1 MKQHSLIKGAFILM
15 LAGFFNR
22 VLGFVLR
29 MILVRVIGDEGLGLF
44 QMVFPV
50 FITCSI
56 ITTMGL
62 PVAISKFTSQEMA
75 NKNHQIVLK
84 NFKLAISLVIASSLV
99 VVFIFAN
106 SANFIANNLLND
118 PRTYPILLAVA
129 PALFFVS
136 ISSILRGFFQG
147 LRIMTPTALSQ
158 MIEQVTRMIVTLF
171 VLYKLIE
178 APLKLQATGVAMGV
192 TIGEAVGFL
201 TLLIIFFFYLPE
213 IKKNCS
219 ESSTKR
225 SFILIKKLLK
235 FGVPITLGR
244 LVASLMYSVEA
255 IAIPGKLQQIG
266 YSISEATSLY
276 GQLSGMVLQLIYL
289 PTIITI
295 ALMSNLIPAI
305 SESAAHNN
313 QQAIRKKSLEA
324 IRLTFYLGM
333 LAVVILFLVPHEIT
347 DLIFNYPQA
356 GDYLK
361 LLALP
366 AICMYLSQI
375 FAGIIQG
382 LGQPNLVVK
391 NSIVGLAIE
400 LAIIQS
406 VTFFPQLG
414 FNLIILAIGI
424 RYIIISFLHY
434 RSINNQ
440 VKLQIPVVHLVLKP
454 ILASSLVIAILP
466 QVYKMIHYMSNSDLI
481 SLAVS
486 ITLSSSFYFA
496 FLVLTNGITKE
507 DLERLKP

>member
-1 MKQHSLIKGAFILM
+1 MI
-15 LAGFFNR
+15 AGFFNR
-22 VLGFVLR
+22 VLGFILR

-75 NKNHQIVLK
+75 NNKYQTVLK
-84 NFKLAISLVIASSLV
+84 NFKLALSIVIVSSIV
-99 VVFIFAN
+99 MVFVFTNNAE
-106 SANFIANNLLND
+106 FIANNLLND
-118 PRTYPILLAVA
+118 PRTHSILLAVA

-158 MIEQVTRMIVTLF
+158 IIEQISRMFVTLF
-171 VLYKLIE
+171 VLYKLLD
-178 APLKLQATGVAMGV
+178 APLQFQATGVAMGV
-192 TIGEAVGFL
+192 TVGEAVGFL

-213 IKKNCS
+213 IRKKQQQTA
-219 ESSTKR
+219 TKTN
-225 SFILIKKLLK
+225 FTLVKKLLK

-255 IAIPGKLQQIG
+255 VAIPGKLQEIG

-289 PTIITI
+289 PTIITV
-295 ALMSNLIPAI
+295 ALMSNLVPAI
-305 SESAAHNN
+305 SESIAQNN
-313 QQAIRKKSLEA
+313 HQAVRRKSQEA
-324 IRLTFYLGM
+324 IRLTLYLGW
-333 LAVVILFLVPHEIT
+333 LAVIILFLVPHEIT

-361 LLALP
+361 LLAIP
-366 AICMYLSQI
+366 AIFMYLSQI

-382 LGQPNLVVK
+382 LGTPNLVVR
-391 NSIVGLAIE
+391 NSIVGLAVE

-406 VTFFPQLG
+406 VTLVPQLG
-414 FNLIILAIGI
+414 FNLMILAIAI
-424 RYIIISFLHY
+424 RYVIISLLHY
-434 RSINNQ
+434 RSINQ
-440 VKLQIPVVHLVLKP
+440 RVKLQIPVINLILKP
-454 ILASSLVIAILP
+454 ILASSLVVAILP
-466 QVYKMIHYMSNSDLI
+466 QVYKLIHYMSNNDLI

-486 ITLSSSFYFA
+486 ITLSSSFYFT